1 MKTVLWISRH
11 TMTEPQLR
19 DLARVLG
26 DTVQVLP
33 YTQTVKQA
41 DVLRPL
47 IEQADAIAA
56 VLPVELHADGETPL
70 ADAVFTAHTILQR
83 RLERYNEVGVSHYR
97 PWLVLIGDGDESQSM
112 RDLDK
117 AARLLKTESD
127 EKHLSVLCV
136 SVGDADKA
144 EYTSLGKLSPDGQVQ
159 YLNDLRFMDFFG
171 WLSRSIQKTSR
182 SLSGEEVKY
191 DPTAEWGEVKT
202 VYKR

>member
-1 MKTVLWISRH
+1 
-11 TMTEPQLR
+11 
-19 DLARVLG
+19 
-26 DTVQVLP
+26 
-33 YTQTVKQA
+33 
-41 DVLRPL
+41 
-47 IEQADAIAA
+47 
-56 VLPVELHADGETPL
+56 
-70 ADAVFTAHTILQR
+70 
-83 RLERYNEVGVSHYR
+83 
-97 PWLVLIGDGDESQSM
+97 M

-202 VYKR
+202 VYKRLCLIHI

>member
-1 MKTVLWISRH
+1 
-11 TMTEPQLR
+11 MTSSIPMLYSWKIFVSYGGTS
-19 DLARVLG
+19 ARVECDFESPDRLKI
-26 DTVQVLP
+26 P
-33 YTQTVKQA
+33 
-41 DVLRPL
+41 
-47 IEQADAIAA
+47 
-56 VLPVELHADGETPL
+56 ELHADGETPL